1 MQNFSSISLK
11 LCLLGQKKN
20 MDMGSILGSLSEV
33 AIPIGG
39 HWIRLQGRVSSV
51 TPKHNPNSQFLK
63 RTEVPSLQELEQA
76 DQGPHSDHR
85 LSCTAALDQTWG
97 L

>member
-1 MQNFSSISLK
+1 
-11 LCLLGQKKN
+11 
-20 MDMGSILGSLSEV
+20 MGSKYHFSILGSLSKV
-33 AIPIGG
+33 AVPIGG

-63 RTEVPSLQELEQA
+63 RTEVPPLQELEQA
-76 DQGPHSDHR
+76 DQRPHPDHR